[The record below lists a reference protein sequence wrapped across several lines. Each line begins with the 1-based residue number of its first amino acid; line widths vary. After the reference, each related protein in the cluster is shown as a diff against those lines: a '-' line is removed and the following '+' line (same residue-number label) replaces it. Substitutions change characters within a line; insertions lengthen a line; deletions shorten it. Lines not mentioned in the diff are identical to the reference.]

1 MAEDEDPEKGGDPA
15 NEPDRAWRERT
26 QETNE
31 LAEQL
36 APPHDRDAERGSPTP
51 NP

>member
-1 MAEDEDPEKGGDPA
+1 MADDEEPDEPA
-15 NEPDRAWRERT
+15 TEPDRAWRERT

-31 LAEQL
+31 LAEEL
-36 APPHDRDAERGSPTP
+36 APPHERDDERGSPAP

>member
-1 MAEDEDPEKGGDPA
+1 MADDEEPDDPDEPA
-15 NEPDRAWRERT
+15 TEPDRAWRERM

-31 LAEQL
+31 LAEEL
-36 APPHDRDAERGSPTP
+36 APPHERDDERGSPAP